1 MPVYKGNYDYV
12 FWLCRYIKITM
23 IMFLVMPVYKD
34 NYDYVFGYAC
44 I

>member
-1 MPVYKGNYDYV
+1 
-12 FWLCRYIKITM
+12 M

-34 NYDYVFGYAC
+34 NYDYVFGYAY